1 MAHIL
6 TIDQGTTGST
16 ALVIDARG
24 RVAARAYSEFTQYFP
39 QPGWVEHDAEEIWKV
54 SLRVMR
60 AALRKAGVAPEGVA
74 AIGIT
79 NQRETA
85 VLWDRATGKPVHR
98 AIVWQDRR
106 TAARCDELR
115 AAGHL
120 RRVKNR
126 TGLVLDPYFSGT
138 KVEWMLRHGK
148 GLARRAARGE
158 LAFGT
163 IDSWLVWKL
172 TGGEVHATDFTN
184 ASRTLLYDIHRRRW
198 DPQLCEM
205 LGVPDSLLPE
215 VRASSGD
222 FGMTARGL
230 FGKARIPVAGIA
242 GDQQAAL
249 FGQLCVRPG
258 MVKNTYGTGCFALM
272 PVAKRPPVS
281 KHGLLTTLAC
291 GPSGDPMYALE
302 GSVFVGG
309 AAIQWLRDGLGILK
323 NAAESEALAASLKG
337 NDNVYLVPAFTGLGA
352 PHWDAEARGALV
364 GLTRGNTR
372 AHLAR
377 AALEA
382 IAYQSRE
389 VIDALAAD
397 TGARLREVR
406 VDGGAAANNF
416 LMQFQADQL
425 GVPVNR
431 PKIVETTA
439 LGAAFLAGLGVGLW
453 EPARLEKMRARDRVF
468 RPKMQKKQRKV
479 LFSGWQEAVARVR
492 LRGA

>member
-16 ALVIDARG
+16 ALVMDGRG
-24 RVAARAYSEFTQYFP
+24 RVVSRAYSEFTQFFP
-39 QPGWVEHDAEEIWKV
+39 KPGWVEHDAEEIWKV
-54 SLRVMR
+54 SLKVMR
-60 AALRKAGVAPEGVA
+60 LALRRAGVAAEAVA

-79 NQRETA
+79 NQRETTI
-85 VLWDRATGKPVHR
+85 VWDRKTGKPVHR

-106 TAARCDELR
+106 TSERCEELR
-115 AAGHL
+115 GQGRL
-120 RRVKNR
+120 RMVKSR

-138 KVEWMLRHGK
+138 KVEWILQKGR

-163 IDSWLVWKL
+163 VDSWLVWKL
-172 TGGEVHATDFTN
+172 SGGQVHATDYTN

-198 DPQLCEM
+198 DPELCRM
-205 LGVPDSLLPE
+205 LHVPESMLAE
-215 VRASSGD
+215 VRPSSGE
-222 FGMTARGL
+222 FCRTAKGL
-230 FGKARIPVAGIA
+230 FGRAEIPVAGVA

-272 PVAKRPPVS
+272 PVAKRPKVS

-291 GPSGDPMYALE
+291 GPSGEPIYALE
-302 GSVFVGG
+302 GSVFVAG
-309 AAIQWLRDGLGILK
+309 AAIQWLRDGLGILR
-323 NAAESEALAASLKG
+323 NAAESEALARSLRG
-337 NDNVYLVPAFTGLGA
+337 NDGVYLVPAFAGLGA
-352 PHWDAEARGALV
+352 PYWNAEARGAIV
-364 GLTRGNTR
+364 GLTRGNGR

-406 VDGGAAANNF
+406 VDGGAAANDF

-425 GVPVNR
+425 GVAVNR
-431 PKIVETTA
+431 PRVVETTA
-439 LGAAFLAGLGVGLW
+439 MGAAFLAGIAVGLW
-453 EPARLEKMRARDRVF
+453 EPSQLEKMRVRDRVF
-468 RPKMQKKQRKV
+468 RPKLAAGERAS
-479 LFSGWQEAVARVR
+479 LFAGWQAAVARV
-492 LRGA
+492 L

>member
-16 ALVIDARG
+16 ALVMDGRG
-24 RVAARAYSEFTQYFP
+24 RVVSRAYSEFTQFFP
-39 QPGWVEHDAEEIWKV
+39 KPGWVEHDAEEIWKV
-54 SLRVMR
+54 SLKVMR
-60 AALRKAGVAPEGVA
+60 LALRRAGVAPEGVA

-79 NQRETA
+79 NQRETT
-85 VLWDRATGKPVHR
+85 VVWDRRTGKPVHR

-106 TAARCDELR
+106 TSPRCEELR
-115 AAGHL
+115 DEGRL
-120 RRVKNR
+120 RMVKNR

-138 KVEWMLRHGK
+138 KIEWILQKNR
-148 GLARRAARGE
+148 GLLRRAARGE

-163 IDSWLVWKL
+163 MDSWLVWKL
-172 TGGEVHATDFTN
+172 SGGEVHVTDYTN
-184 ASRTLLYDIHRRRW
+184 ASRTLLYNIHRRRW
-198 DPQLCEM
+198 DPELCAM
-205 LGVPDSLLPE
+205 LHVPETMLPE
-215 VRASSGD
+215 VRPSAGE
-222 FGMTARGL
+222 FCRTAKGL

-249 FGQLCVRPG
+249 FGQLCVKPG

-272 PVAKRPPVS
+272 PVAKRPKVS

-291 GPSGDPMYALE
+291 GPSGDPIYALE
-302 GSVFVGG
+302 GSVFVAG
-309 AAIQWLRDGLGILK
+309 AAIQWLRDGLGVLGK
-323 NAAESEALAASLKG
+323 ASESEELARSLPG
-337 NDNVYLVPAFTGLGA
+337 NDGVYLVPAFAGLGA
-352 PHWDAEARGALV
+352 PYWNAEARGAIV
-364 GLTRGNTR
+364 GLTRGNGR

-406 VDGGAAANNF
+406 VDGGAAANDF

-425 GVPVNR
+425 GVAVNR
-431 PKIVETTA
+431 PRVVETTA
-439 LGAAFLAGLGVGLW
+439 MGAAFLAGIGTGLW
-453 EPARLEKMRARDRVF
+453 TPSQLEKMRVRDRVF
-468 RPKMQKKQRKV
+468 RPKMAAGERAS
-479 LFSGWQEAVARVR
+479 LFAGWQAAVARV
-492 LRGA
+492 L